1 MLSQHSQQY
10 KIASRGAI
18 LGIIIYLLLSSMKLT
33 TGYLFHSVSLQADG
47 WNNLSDIV
55 TSLSVYIGLK
65 IASRP
70 ADDNHTFGHSKFE
83 PIASFITS
91 VLMFT
96 IGIDVFKSGIER
108 LISQSYDTTN
118 IKAIYISLISMVI
131 LWFSSYY
138 LQRLASKTQSIGLKA
153 TASDMKNDFLISTGT
168 LIGTL
173 FVHWGY
179 PFVDVIISIIVSLL
193 IIYSA
198 ITIFK
203 ESTFL
208 LSDGFDQDTLMKYKK
223 SILRHPHVHHIP
235 NIRARLSGNQIY
247 VDVTI
252 EIDGNLSVTESHKIT
267 QDIEKILSY
276 NYNVHDCD
284 VHVEPYQSE
293 IQQK

>member
-83 PIASFITS
+83 SIASFITS

>member
-18 LGIIIYLLLSSMKLT
+18 LGIIIYLLLSSMKLV

-96 IGIDVFKSGIER
+96 IGIDVLKSGIER
-108 LISQSYDTTN
+108 LISKSYDTTN

-138 LQRLASKTQSIGLKA
+138 LQRLAYQTQSIGLKA

-173 FVHWGY
+173 FVHLGY
-179 PFVDVIISIIVSLL
+179 PFIDVIISIIVSLL

-208 LSDGFDQDTLMKYKK
+208 LSDGFDQDTLLKYKK